1 MAKAKLPVITHLQF
15 LVLGCLRAGEQP
27 GRVIRDAIAAYGVRR
42 SGPAFYQMMSR
53 LERARLVEGWYGQI
67 TVGDQ
72 AITARRYRIRPAGE
86 KVWSETRDFYHK
98 ASPALPRERWSD
110 A

>member
-1 MAKAKLPVITHLQF
+1 MSPRIPPITHLQF
-15 LVLGCLRAGEQP
+15 LVLGCLVEGEQP
-27 GRVIRDAIAAYGVRR
+27 GRAIRETIAAYGVRR

-53 LERARLVEGWYGQI
+53 LERDRLVEGWYGQV

-72 AITARRYRIRPAGE
+72 AVTERRYRIKPAGARLWRE
-86 KVWSETRDFYHK
+86 TSEFYRAAGK
-98 ASPALPRERWSD
+98 RNERWSD

>member
-1 MAKAKLPVITHLQF
+1 MSPRLPPITHLQF
-15 LVLGCLRAGEQP
+15 LVLGCLVEGEQP
-27 GRVIRDAIAAYGVRR
+27 GRVIRDAIAAFGVRR

-53 LERARLVEGWYGQI
+53 LDRDRLVEGWYEQI

-72 AITARRYRIRPAGE
+72 AVTERRYKIKPAGAR
-86 KVWSETRDFYHK
+86 VWRETAEFYRATGK
-98 ASPALPRERWSD
+98 SRERWSD